1 MSDPVAP
8 SKIRKAGSGLM
19 KPMMPTAELAAIV
32 GTGPMPRTE
41 VVAKMWTYIKDNRL
55 KNPADGREIIA
66 DDKLRAVFGQDRC
79 TMFEMQ
85 KLLTP
90 HLKVL

>member
-19 KPMMPTAELAAIV
+19 KPMMPTAELATIV
-32 GTGPMPRTE
+32 GPGPMPRTE
-41 VVAKMWTYIKDNRL
+41 VVAKMWVYIKDNGL

-85 KLLTP
+85 RLLTP

>member
-8 SKIRKAGSGLM
+8 SETRKAGPGLM
-19 KPMMPTAELAAIV
+19 KPMALSVELAAIV
-32 GTGPMPRTE
+32 GPGPMPRTE
-41 VVAKMWTYIKDNRL
+41 VVAMMWVYIKDNGL
-55 KNPADGREIIA
+55 KNPADGREISA